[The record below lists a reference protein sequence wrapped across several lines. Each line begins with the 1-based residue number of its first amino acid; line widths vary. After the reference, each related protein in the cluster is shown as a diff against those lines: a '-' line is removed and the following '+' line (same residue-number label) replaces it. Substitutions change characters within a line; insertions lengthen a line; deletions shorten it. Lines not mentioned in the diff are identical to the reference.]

1 MLDLNAVRIFVQ
13 VVDAGGFSA
22 AGRVLGLPKS
32 TISRKLSQLESE
44 LGVRL
49 LKRSTRSLTLTEPGG
64 TFYQRCRLIIQQA
77 QDAESEMLDSL
88 AAPRGVL
95 RVSAPVE
102 EGNDVLGPVIAD
114 YLIKYPEVEL
124 QLYLTNDF
132 VDLVGGEYDVAVRAG
147 ELQDSSLIAVK
158 LFKEH
163 MTAYASPDYL
173 KQHGTPAD
181 ISQLA
186 EHNCFLYGERTAKVL
201 HQFIH
206 DGKREKVTLSGR
218 MAVNSLGFIKNVT
231 LRGGGIGFLPEHL
244 CKEEQASGQLIAF
257 LPQWRYPEG
266 GVYAVYPHRKLL
278 SPKVRSFVDHL
289 RAYFAETSGT
299 S

>member
-1 MLDLNAVRIFVQ
+1 MLDLNGVRIFVQ

-32 TISRKLSQLESE
+32 TISRKLSQLESD

-49 LKRSTRSLTLTEPGG
+49 LKRSTRSLTLTEQGS
-64 TFYQRCRLIIQQA
+64 TFYQRCRLIVQQA

-88 AAPRGVL
+88 AAPRGIL

-114 YLIKYPEVEL
+114 YLMKYPEVEL
-124 QLYLTNDF
+124 QLHLTNEF

-147 ELQDSSLIAVK
+147 ELPDSSLIAVK
-158 LFKEH
+158 LFSET
-163 MTAYASPDYL
+163 MTPYASPEYL
-173 KQHGTPAD
+173 QKHGTPTD
-181 ISQLA
+181 IAQLA
-186 EHNCFLYGERTAKVL
+186 EHSCFLYGERTAKVV
-201 HQFIH
+201 HQFIN
-206 DGKREKVTLSGR
+206 DGKRDKVILSGR

-231 LRGGGIGFLPEHL
+231 LRGGGIGFLPKHL
-244 CKEEQASGQLIAF
+244 CKQEEASGELVAF
-257 LPQWRYPEG
+257 LPEWRYPEG
-266 GVYAVYPHRKLL
+266 GVYAVYPHRKLM

-289 RAYFAETSGT
+289 REYFAEA
-299 S
+299 